1 MSRVIV
7 AVGDGLKWTGKK
19 RSGLAYKWEL
29 VRCHFAAVKNFRV
42 EGCGEKERVRQ
53 SSLPVTRRYGAG
65 QDRGGETQNGEGWG
79 KGGDS
84 GLRGGGKV
92 FFLMHDLPVCY
103 IQDCMLPFFSLPQV
117 IKRSFRQMRS
127 LQLLTVYPVHSTVKN
142 PEFRHCVAC
151 IICTTESLNISVLIH
166 FSVSKL
172 SLLTEVFPFHKLN
185 IVL

>member
-19 RSGLAYKWEL
+19 RSGLAHKWEL

-53 SSLPVTRRYGAG
+53 SSLPVTQRYGAG

-92 FFLMHDLPVCY
+92 FFLMTFLFAIYRIVC
-103 IQDCMLPFFSLPQV
+103 CLFSLPQV
-117 IKRSFRQMRS
+117 IKLSFRQMRS
-127 LQLLTVYPVHSTVKN
+127 LQLLTVYPVHSTVKTQSSDT
-142 PEFRHCVAC
+142 A
-151 IICTTESLNISVLIH
+151 LLVLYAPL
-166 FSVSKL
+166 KA
-172 SLLTEVFPFHKLN
+172 
-185 IVL
+185 

>member
-1 MSRVIV
+1 M
-7 AVGDGLKWTGKK
+7 
-19 RSGLAYKWEL
+19 
-29 VRCHFAAVKNFRV
+29 
-42 EGCGEKERVRQ
+42 
-53 SSLPVTRRYGAG
+53 
-65 QDRGGETQNGEGWG
+65 
-79 KGGDS
+79 
-84 GLRGGGKV
+84 GGKV
-92 FFLMHDLPVCY
+92 FFLMHDLPVCH
-103 IQDCMLPFFSLPQV
+103 IQDC
-117 IKRSFRQMRS
+117 MRS